1 MASLRLSGIS
11 FLALISGGA
20 FTQATQVELLPT
32 THQFYGWQVG
42 ILFPPHAKSL
52 ERIVFMFGLPVC

>member
-1 MASLRLSGIS
+1 M
-11 FLALISGGA
+11 
-20 FTQATQVELLPT
+20 FTQATKVELLPT